1 MANTYT
7 TIIDSMYTVSVPT
20 PDYVVNVL
28 FTVMGVDPTGAYKA
42 SIGGNVQFANTAD
55 QPSFIPYD
63 ELTQDEVLGW
73 INAATDNLFNY
84 YANIDGQINAM
95 INPPVVPVITPLPWP
110 EPTA

>member
-7 TIIDSMYTVSVPT
+7 TTINTMYTVSVPT

-28 FTVMGVDPTGAYKA
+28 FTVTGVDPTGVYTA

-63 ELTQDEVLGW
+63 ELTEEEVMGW

-95 INPPVVPVITPLPWP
+95 INPPIVPVITPLPW
-110 EPTA
+110 ETT